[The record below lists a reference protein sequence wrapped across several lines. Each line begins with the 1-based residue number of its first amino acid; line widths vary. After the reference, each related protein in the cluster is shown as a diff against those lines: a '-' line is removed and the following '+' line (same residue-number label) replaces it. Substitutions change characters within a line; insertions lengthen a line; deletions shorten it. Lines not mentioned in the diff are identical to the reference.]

1 MFDYIVVGAGVVGLS
16 TAYHIKGMSPGSRV
30 LVIDKEDSV
39 GAGDT
44 ARSAAAFRA
53 AFTNK
58 VNLQLAR
65 GSIAFY
71 EKVQSGGFNLAALE
85 IGYLFVVDE
94 RSLRAVREGA
104 EVAASEGAEVE
115 EISSEKLEKSMGMR
129 VTLGGSEEAEMLG
142 VSDVVGGY
150 LFKKAGVL
158 DVEKLVDY
166 YYNKLKTMGVEFSLG
181 DEVKEFIIWPRRPLG
196 IEGEPFP
203 WEDLRVKGVR
213 LADGRE
219 VEAAKKVISAVGAW
233 SPELLNAIGLDS
245 FSRPKKRQL
254 FVVKALGDLGPLLKA
269 EGFNRL
275 GYMPFTILPKGA
287 YVRPNPLEGTFW
299 VGMADE
305 LGRPFRR
312 EDNPQPEERFYT
324 YGILP
329 VLATYLPKFQ
339 LRYPDAAWAG
349 HYDMSFDGLP
359 VIYEPF
365 ESDLVIAAGTSGS
378 GVMKGDSIG
387 RVAAGVALGRGLVEL
402 GDGTEIETKLLGLE
416 GRSVQRELLVI

>member
-1 MFDYIVVGAGVVGLS
+1 MFDYVVVGAGIVGLA
-16 TAYHIKGMSPGSRV
+16 TAYHIKEMKPDSKV

-44 ARSAAAFRA
+44 AKSAAAFRA
-53 AFTNK
+53 AFTNRI
-58 VNLQLAR
+58 NLQLAK
-65 GSIAFY
+65 GSIEFY
-71 EKVQSGGFNLAALE
+71 ERLQASGHYLAALE
-85 IGYLFVVDE
+85 VGYLFVVDE
-94 RSLRAVREGA
+94 RSQRAVKEGVR
-104 EVAASEGAEVE
+104 VAASEGVEVE
-115 EISSEKLEKSMGMR
+115 EVSADRLEKALGMR
-129 VTLGGSEEAEMLG
+129 VSLRGSEEAEMLG
-142 VSDVVGGY
+142 VGDVVGGY

-166 YYNKLKTMGVEFSLG
+166 YYNKLRSMGVEFSLG
-181 DEVKEFIIWPRRPLG
+181 TEVKEFIVWPRRPLG

-219 VEAAKKVISAVGAW
+219 VEAGKKVVSALGAW
-233 SPELLNAIGLDS
+233 SPELLNPIGLDS

-254 FVVKALGDLGPLLKA
+254 FVVKASGELGALLRV

-299 VGMADE
+299 IGMADE

-312 EDNPQPEERFYT
+312 EENPQPEERFYT

-329 VLATYLPKFQ
+329 VLGTYLPRFQ

-349 HYDMSFDGLP
+349 HYDVSFDGLP
-359 VIYEPF
+359 VVYEPF
-365 ESDLVIAAGTSGS
+365 NSDLVIAAGTSGS

-387 RVAAGVALGRGLVEL
+387 RVAAGVALERDVVEL
-402 GDGTEIETKLLGLE
+402 GDGSEIQTRLLGLE
-416 GRSVQRELLVI
+416 GRPVERELLVI